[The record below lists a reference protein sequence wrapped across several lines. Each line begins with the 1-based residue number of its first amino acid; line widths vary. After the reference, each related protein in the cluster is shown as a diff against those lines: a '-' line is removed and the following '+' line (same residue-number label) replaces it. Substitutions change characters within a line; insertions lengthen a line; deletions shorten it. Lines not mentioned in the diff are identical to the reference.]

1 MSIWDTIGAALA
13 RIADAVGLGTLLGD
27 RETAFT
33 TGVVAL
39 AGKMARADG
48 VVTKCEIAAF
58 RRVFEVGPGEEQR
71 VMRLF
76 DLAQRDVA
84 GADAYAARLGRL
96 FADAPDT
103 REDLIDALMFIAASD
118 GVVHEAE
125 LAFLHGVAEGLGV
138 DEMAFERV
146 LARHARSGKSDPY
159 AVLGLRPEASDAD
172 VKRAWRALVA
182 EHHPDRAI
190 ARGLPPE
197 AVKLATSTL
206 AAANAAYD
214 RIGVERG
221 W

>member
-1 MSIWDTIGAALA
+1 MSIWDTIGATLA
-13 RIADAVGLGTLLGD
+13 RIADAVGLGALLGD

-48 VVTKCEIAAF
+48 VVTRCEIAAF
-58 RRVFEVGPGEEQR
+58 RRVFEVGPGEDQR

-76 DLAQRDVA
+76 ELAQRDIA

-96 FADAPDT
+96 FADAPDI

-118 GVVHEAE
+118 GVVHQAE
-125 LAFLHGVAEGLGV
+125 LAFLQGVAEGLAIDDAV
-138 DEMAFERV
+138 FERV
-146 LARHARSGKSDPY
+146 LARHARAGKTDPY
-159 AVLGLRPEASDAD
+159 AVLGLSRDASDAE
-172 VKRAWRALVA
+172 VKRAWRALAA

-197 AVKLATSTL
+197 AVKLATATL

-214 RIGVERG
+214 RIGKERG

>member
-1 MSIWDTIGAALA
+1 MSIWDGMTAALS
-13 RIADAVGLGTLLGD
+13 RVADGVGALLGD
-27 RETAFT
+27 RQTAFT

-39 AGKMARADG
+39 SAKMCRADG
-48 VVTKCEIAAF
+48 VVTRGEIAAF
-58 RRVFEVGPGEEQR
+58 RRVFEVAQAEETR

-103 REDLIDALMFIAASD
+103 REDLIDALFFIAASD
-118 GVVHEAE
+118 GVVHAAE
-125 LAFLHGVAEGLGV
+125 LAFLHGVAQGLGV
-138 DEMAFERV
+138 AEPAFDRV
-146 LARHARSGKSDPY
+146 LARHVRPGRSDPY
-159 AVLGLRPEASDAD
+159 AVLGVARDATD
-172 VKRAWRALVA
+172 AVIKAAWRALVA

-197 AVKLATSTL
+197 AVKLATATL

-214 RIGVERG
+214 RIAKERG
-221 W
+221 A